1 MINLKIF
8 IIVIFTLLISKNS
21 FSQNIAYANMDI
33 IVKNSEV
40 GKKIIKF
47 FSDKNQKLSNDIND
61 QEKKLIEKE
70 KSLISQKN
78 ILTDE
83 EFSNQVEIIRKEI
96 EEFKKNRTKKL
107 NLLNINKDKISKS
120 FLSEINIVL
129 RDYAEKNKIDI
140 IISSNQMLVG
150 KSSLDVTENILKDV
164 NKKIKKFEIN

>member
-61 QEKKLIEKE
+61 QEQKLIEKE

>member
-129 RDYAEKNKIDI
+129 KDYAEKNKIDI

>member
-61 QEKKLIEKE
+61 QEQKLIEKE

-129 RDYAEKNKIDI
+129 KDYAEKNKIDI